1 MLMLTEKN
9 QTVGQPLTTRLLLAC
24 GVVSPF
30 LFTIVLLIEGATRP
44 GYNPWIQAG
53 SALSLGE
60 QGWMQITNFIVNGLL
75 ILGFAMGVRQTLRV
89 GKGATWGPILLAV
102 VGGGLL
108 VAGIFVTD
116 PTLGYPPGTP
126 PGPAFLT
133 TVHGAIHF
141 FVGAF
146 SFFGGL
152 PAACFVLARRWTSD
166 EQWKGWAA
174 YSLVTGVLMVA
185 SFVAFVIVG
194 MLNGPAGLVERITIS
209 IGLAWIVFLAIGLLS
224 KHTGSDEERGIVSHN
239 V

>member
-1 MLMLTEKN
+1 MLTKKN

-30 LFTIVLLIEGATRP
+30 LFTTVLLIEGATRP
-44 GYNPWIQAG
+44 GYNSWVQTG

-75 ILGFAMGVRQTLRV
+75 LLCFAIGVRQTLRT

-102 VGGGLL
+102 VGGGLI

-116 PTLGYPPGTP
+116 PSLGYPPGTP
-126 PGPAFLT
+126 PGSAFLT

-152 PAACFVLARRWTSD
+152 PAACFVLARRWASD
-166 EQWKGWAA
+166 AQWKGWTT
-174 YSLVTGVLMVA
+174 YSLATGVLMVA
-185 SFVAFVIVG
+185 FFVAFVIVG
-194 MLNGPAGLVERITIS
+194 MLNGPAGLVERITIC

-224 KHTGSDEERGIVSHN
+224 KNTSSDEERGIVSHN